1 MARVRV
7 DQGAVED
14 LFRPGGSVEPL
25 DRTDRSGRTRFNL
38 DTGLAFA
45 DRAMQSP
52 ALGVVGNLAA
62 RGISALGHAGDTS
75 NGQPDLSALRQ
86 QAAARLA
93 GGQTPPAAAIVAP
106 GAQGP
111 MSGMPSDPAAQ
122 LEWAKK
128 GVAERAAAAA
138 NRMAPLEQAAASARS
153 AAAAQGPY
161 QFGSSPN
168 MQHLPQGAAPFS
180 MDFEHAARDAQ
191 QQGQPERPPI
201 VDLHRPFISEDDIKR
216 HQELRKHL
224 STAASPAEVIRIAHE
239 MQLHQDNMAARPH
252 MATEARNAAG
262 NWAQQY
268 LAPQAPAAAAPA
280 AAAPP
285 AAEPEVIMA
294 NTPMGP
300 LPVVRTANGLVAQHP
315 ENGNTLY
322 ITMGAD
328 GKPHIQQYTPDEMA
342 QHAQAAAQEPN
353 PAEQANTTARERA
366 AELLR
371 GARPVAAGAAPTAAS
386 APTEPDEFGRSPDQ
400 VATAKQRAADLM
412 HAPTAQRGPMDR
424 DQLLAMAAQA
434 RTREQQADVLRRVPD
449 VDVWGTTLGDIFTG
463 SHQAKGQFLKQLHEV
478 MPGVHEAK
486 TPEELA
492 HLTAQTGLAN
502 AQRDYYAGAK
512 TQDVASR
519 INDRLNTMAERIRR
533 NKAGEGLSGD
543 RNTIGGMRAN
553 TDANRAA
560 ADETYKKALAKIGG
574 DKVDANI
581 SQFADKMKFLKDKWR
596 DIKNNP
602 RLAGGVH
609 VSVINKEGLQ
619 AAKDFGELAHDYLHQ
634 HEGQVLAAKSALGK
648 LPSKRVPP
656 AEPKI
661 EPLTDKEARSVDA
674 EEIAKDRLAA
684 FEKRHDTWFKSAD
697 AIELDNAKV
706 DSQQAI
712 LQDLTED
719 MDPSKRP
726 NSAYNK
732 YNRELEGSKNVFRD
746 IPGFKRAQPTGATK
760 PGATTPEVKK

>member
-1 MARVRV
+1 
-7 DQGAVED
+7 

-75 NGQPDLSALRQ
+75 DGQPDLSALRQ

-93 GGQTPPAAAIVAP
+93 GGPAPSASALPPVAVSEALAGGRQATIDEMKQDQAARNA
-106 GAQGP
+106 
-111 MSGMPSDPAAQ
+111 S
-122 LEWAKK
+122 
-128 GVAERAAAAA
+128 
-138 NRMAPLEQAAASARS
+138 APLGASKFGAGMTLGQERPLTLS
-153 AAAAQGPY
+153 GFGNGLATQKPY
-161 QFGSSPN
+161 EFGNSPN
-168 MQHLPQGAAPFS
+168 MQYLPEGAEPIS
-180 MDFEHAARDAQ
+180 TGLEQDARAQ
-191 QQGQPERPPI
+191 QEQGQPERPPI

-239 MQLHQDNMAARPH
+239 MQMHQDNMAARPH
-252 MATEARNAAG
+252 MAAEARNAAG

-268 LAPQAPAAAAPA
+268 LAPKAPAAAAPT
-280 AAAPP
+280 

-342 QHAQAAAQEPN
+342 QHAQAAAQEPS
-353 PAEQANTTARERA
+353 PAERANTTARERA

-371 GARPVAAGAAPTAAS
+371 GAQPVAAGAAPTAAP
-386 APTEPDEFGRSPDQ
+386 APTQPDEFGRSPDQ

-412 HAPTAQRGPMDR
+412 HAPTAQRGHMDR

-512 TQDVASR
+512 TQESAGR
-519 INDRLNTMAERIRR
+519 INDRLNMMAERIRH
-533 NKAGEGLSGD
+533 NKAGESLSGD

-619 AAKDFGELAHDYLHQ
+619 AAKDFGELAHDYIHQ

-648 LPSKRVPP
+648 LPSKRVAP

-661 EPLTDKEARSVDA
+661 EPLTDKEAQSVDA
-674 EEIAKDRLAA
+674 DEIAKDRLAA
-684 FEKRHDTWFKSAD
+684 FEKRHDAWSRSAD

-719 MDPSKRP
+719 MDPLKRP

-732 YNRELEGSKNVFRD
+732 YNRELEGSKNVFKD
-746 IPGFKRAQPTGATK
+746 IPGFKRAQPTEATK
-760 PGATTPEVKK
+760 PEVKR